1 MKRIFTNL
9 KAYASV
15 AMAIAVMGVAALG
28 VSCKYDDT
36 AIYDE
41 IEGVK
46 GDLDGVKGDLAE
58 LEERVAKLET
68 KVNTEVAALQALVV
82 TAKTEILDEV
92 DDKFAVVNGT
102 VEEIEAALAEK
113 YAELAAKDKE
123 LADQLATMEAA
134 IGKVITAQQKATGE
148 WVLTLSDG
156 KEITVY
162 PQTKMVY
169 HGVTVKEENGVYYWA
184 QYSEN
189 GVVSFLKDA
198 EGNKYP
204 LHHATPVVDMD
215 VINGNVNDAV
225 TEAMKDIQLRV
236 NEEGVTEMT
245 LDGGLTWTPLA
256 AGDVGMFTE
265 VSQDLAAGTATF
277 TLVGGEEITVALAK
291 EEEPEML
298 FAIKSGKLHFTN
310 DQVQEIKLAAE
321 LVSEVFVLSQ
331 PAGWEVEYNGKN
343 LVVTAPS
350 YEDVVDTETAA
361 EEGWIKVLAT
371 GTDKGAVVAKVKVT
385 VSELGLFIQL
395 LGDGTF
401 NIHNTMTVQEYGE
414 TYAMPYYYGIVPAA
428 GFSAEW
434 LANAVENYE
443 AQYMQEMM
451 ADFEE
456 PMDLGWLYTQLN
468 SYFDMDLYEYVEPQ
482 MEMGESYVVWAA
494 AQNFT
499 TYAPD
504 WDNLVYVEF
513 KNAVA
518 SAEVVETYFND
529 VDLNVVMGGY
539 DGYYLNLYESQYAD
553 SVADDLA
560 QALMYVQW
568 GFNFGVYCEDE
579 GFEGSLCKAMNQEVK
594 PGTAYTLYILPW
606 DAAADP
612 TEITVD
618 DLMKVEFTTTALSA
632 GGEEGAPTFA
642 INEEKTNYTTVAGK
656 LTPAEGTVLTYYK
669 WYTAEEMAAFA
680 DDAYVV
686 ANLIDWSNYW
696 SQPYLINEATDVQKN
711 QLKQGTTM
719 YLAAISIN
727 ADGQYGELL
736 KVEITTKSV
745 TYSETTLTLSD
756 GQLSSDG
763 LSYSFKIAGDVGQV
777 YYEWVS
783 NTSNYDRWKGTYKS
797 SIDEASLFMATNPD
811 YEYYIKKAP
820 AANEH
825 GFITLNIPAINKDYM
840 LVVGA
845 VDANGTPVK
854 AAYLEVDTTFEPN
867 IIKQYQDDGTTIN
880 PAWEAAKP
888 AVTFEVITDPEYPD
902 MPDVKVNVVP
912 SATSVKCWMGKM
924 NVWSTQ
930 LASAKINNMISSW
943 INYGCETMDV
953 AGPYNV
959 GVFTSE
965 VEITYTVSG
974 SSNHIHVMWVDA
986 EGNYYEPYCV
996 EWNTTSDEE
1005 DEPELA

>member
-162 PQTKMVY
+162 PQFKQDYKGM
-169 HGVTVKEENGVYYWA
+169 VTVKEENGVYYWA
-184 QYSEN
+184 QYNEN
-189 GVVSFLKDA
+189 GVVNFLKDA

-256 AGDVGMFTE
+256 GGDAGMFTE

-298 FAIKSGKLHFTN
+298 FAIKSGKLHFAN

-321 LVSEVFVLSQ
+321 LVAEVFVLSQ

-414 TYAMPYYYGIVPAA
+414 TYAMPYYYGIVPAE
-428 GFSAEW
+428 GFSIDW

-443 AQYMQEMM
+443 VQPMQEML

-456 PMDLGWLYTQLN
+456 PVDLNYLYGSLN
-468 SYFDMDLYEYVEPQ
+468 GYFDMDLMQWVEPQ
-482 MEMGESYVVWAA
+482 MEMGESYIVWAA

-499 TYAPD
+499 TYMPD
-504 WDNLVYVEF
+504 WDNLTYVEF

-518 SAEVVETYFND
+518 KAEVVKTYFND
-529 VDLNVVMGGY
+529 VDVNVVMGGY
-539 DGYYLNLYESQYAD
+539 NGYYLNLYKSQYAE
-553 SVADDLA
+553 SVAGDLA
-560 QALMYVQW
+560 QAVMYAQY
-568 GFNFGVYCEDE
+568 GFRFGIYCDNE
-579 GFEGSLCKAMNQEVK
+579 GFEGSLVEAMDQEVL
-594 PGTAYTLYILPW
+594 PNTAYTLYILPW

-618 DLMKVEFTTTALSA
+618 DLLKVEFTTTALSA
-632 GGEEGAPTFA
+632 GGEGVPTFA
-642 INEEKTNYTTVAGK
+642 VNEEKTNYTTVAGK

-669 WYTAEEMAAFA
+669 WYTEEEMAAFA
-680 DDAYVV
+680 DDAAIVE
-686 ANLIDWSNYW
+686 NLLAGLSDWMNPTLMIDK
-696 SQPYLINEATDVQKN
+696 ATDVQRN

-719 YLAAISIN
+719 YLAAISID
-727 ADGQYGELL
+727 ADGKYGQLL
-736 KVEITTKSV
+736 KTSITTKQV
-745 TYSETTLTLSD
+745 TYSDVVLTLSD
-756 GQLSSDG
+756 GQKSADG
-763 LSYSFKIAGDVGQV
+763 LSYSFKLTGDMSKV
-777 YYEWVS
+777 YYEWADNS
-783 NTSNYDRWKGTYKS
+783 SNYARWKGTYKGS
-797 SIDEASLFMATNPD
+797 VDEASLFMATNSSNT
-811 YEYYIKKAP
+811 YYIKEAP

-825 GFITLNIPAINKDYM
+825 GFITLNLPAFNKDYV
-840 LVVGA
+840 LVVGGL
-845 VDANGTPVK
+845 DANGAPVK
-854 AAYLEVDTTFEPN
+854 AIAVEVDTTFEAN
-867 IIKQYQDDGTTIN
+867 VIKQYLDDGVTIN
-880 PAWEAAKP
+880 PDWEASKP
-888 AVTFEVITDPEYPD
+888 IVNVTAQPDPENPNLT
-902 MPDVKVNVVP
+902 DVKISVTP
-912 SATSVKCWMGKM
+912 GAGAVKCWMNKFYVYG
-924 NVWSTQ
+924 TQ
-930 LASAKINNMISSW
+930 LASAKVSNMLSSW
-943 INYGCETMDV
+943 INGGYETMEV
-953 AGPYNV
+953 AGVYGA
-959 GVFTSE
+959 GVFTDE
-965 VEITYTVSG
+965 VELTYTMSKG
-974 SSNHIHVMWVDA
+974 YHIHILWVDA
-986 EGNYYEPYCV
+986 DGNYYEPYCYQLP
-996 EWNTTSDEE
+996 TEE
-1005 DEPELA
+1005 GDEPELA